1 MALYGLHIVYN
12 GLLILYCLQIF
23 VSLIQGGSATLVKAE
38 VPWSARRGSLSDK
51 DRVLKTVKG

>member
-1 MALYGLHIVYN
+1 MTQVAPAALI
-12 GLLILYCLQIF
+12 
-23 VSLIQGGSATLVKAE
+23 KAD